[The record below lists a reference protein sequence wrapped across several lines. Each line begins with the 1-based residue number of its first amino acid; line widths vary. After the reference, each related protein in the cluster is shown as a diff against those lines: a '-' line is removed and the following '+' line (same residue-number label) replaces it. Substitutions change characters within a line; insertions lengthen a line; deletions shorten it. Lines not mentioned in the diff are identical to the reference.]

1 MLISW
6 QLRPL
11 YSYSPDNGGL
21 NDLIDCNLAYGLFA
35 SLCLL
40 LLCIGAFMALFSLVV
55 IARRYPKLG
64 ISSYFKPNPVDYLP
78 RAPCN
83 SPTLP
88 RARRRMKPL
97 RPLSASWN
105 PRPIAR
111 VPAFSNLREGVVY
124 KVPGSIRGQLLGSP
138 LLRFTMLDQLEGQ
151 QPLAAL
157 LLAPM
162 SKPNRFPTAY
172 IPLPFSNGFYGFF
185 SQQEIRI
192 IAHFKWTL

>member
-11 YSYSPDNGGL
+11 YSYSTDTGGL
-21 NDLIDCNLAYGLFA
+21 NDLIDCNLAYALFA
-35 SLCLL
+35 SFSLL
-40 LLCIGAFMALFSLVV
+40 LLCIGAFMGLFSLVV

-97 RPLSASWN
+97 RPLSASGN

-124 KVPGSIRGQLLGSP
+124 KSPRQHQRSASRVTFAEVHHAGPARGSTAPRG
-138 LLRFTMLDQLEGQ
+138 
-151 QPLAAL
+151 PLA
-157 LLAPM
+157 
-162 SKPNRFPTAY
+162 STY
-172 IPLPFSNGFYGFF
+172 V
-185 SQQEIRI
+185 
-192 IAHFKWTL
+192 

>member
-11 YSYSPDNGGL
+11 YSYSTDTGGL
-21 NDLIDCNLAYGLFA
+21 NDLIDCNLAYALFA

-40 LLCIGAFMALFSLVV
+40 LLCIGAFMGLFSLVV
-55 IARRYPKLG
+55 IARRFPKLG
-64 ISSYFKPNPVDYLP
+64 ISSYFKPNPADYVP

-88 RARRRMKPL
+88 RTRRRMKPL
-97 RPLSASWN
+97 RPLPASGH

-124 KVPGSIRGQLLGSP
+124 KNPRQHQRSASRAVTFAEVHHDGPVARGSTPPRG
-138 LLRFTMLDQLEGQ
+138 
-151 QPLAAL
+151 PLA
-157 LLAPM
+157 
-162 SKPNRFPTAY
+162 STY
-172 IPLPFSNGFYGFF
+172 V
-185 SQQEIRI
+185 
-192 IAHFKWTL
+192 

>member
-11 YSYSPDNGGL
+11 YSYSTDTGGL
-21 NDLIDCNLAYGLFA
+21 NDLIDCDLAYALFA

-40 LLCIGAFMALFSLVV
+40 LLCIGAFMGLFSLVV
-55 IARRYPKLG
+55 IARRFPKLR
-64 ISSYFKPNPVDYLP
+64 ISTYFKPNPVDYMP

-97 RPLSASWN
+97 RPLPASGQS
-105 PRPIAR
+105 RPIAR

-124 KVPGSIRGQLLGSP
+124 KNPRQHQRSASRAVTFAEVHHAGPARGSTAPRG
-138 LLRFTMLDQLEGQ
+138 
-151 QPLAAL
+151 PLA
-157 LLAPM
+157 
-162 SKPNRFPTAY
+162 STY
-172 IPLPFSNGFYGFF
+172 V
-185 SQQEIRI
+185 
-192 IAHFKWTL
+192 

>member
-40 LLCIGAFMALFSLVV
+40 LLCIGAFMGLFSLVV

-97 RPLSASWN
+97 RPLPASEHS
-105 PRPIAR
+105 RPIAR

-124 KVPGSIRGQLLGSP
+124 KNPRQHQRSASRAVTFAEVHHAGPARGSTAPRG
-138 LLRFTMLDQLEGQ
+138 
-151 QPLAAL
+151 PLA
-157 LLAPM
+157 
-162 SKPNRFPTAY
+162 STY
-172 IPLPFSNGFYGFF
+172 V
-185 SQQEIRI
+185 
-192 IAHFKWTL
+192 